1 MNIRPTHAPI
11 TQALLAATAVTGMVF
26 WLGTSS
32 ASFAATPDTAA
43 PSAITIPDAMRTN
56 LKVQTQP
63 LVFSKQIPVTQ
74 GLATIS
80 AASSNQASMQVS
92 APADGQVAG
101 TLPQVGQV
109 VQAGETLFEIT
120 SAQLGAA
127 LSQWQMAQAK
137 VTLAQQNLNRDSALF
152 KDGLIAKK
160 RLEATRGEAQM
171 ASAELKAAAAR
182 LKADFVSYALA
193 GADNPEQ
200 NMGINLPV
208 RAPITGVITQRMV
221 MPGERVTTGQSLFDI
236 TATQDQWW
244 LLAISPSK
252 APSAGQKAELK
263 IAGCPES
270 APVSLMDLAV
280 DPVSQLITLRA
291 RPKSPCP
298 TLRPGQITTATLWL
312 EQDKPAVSLPIS
324 ALTELND
331 RTEVFVQRG
340 QNYFSIP
347 VSRKG
352 EAGGQVFVSGSF
364 ESGDRVV
371 TSGVSQLKALAL
383 GMGAE

>member
-1 MNIRPTHAPI
+1 MINRKPTRPSVF
-11 TQALLAATAVTGMVF
+11 QAALIAALTALIIPTA
-26 WLGTSS
+26 
-32 ASFAATPDTAA
+32 ASFAAAA
-43 PSAITIPDAMRTN
+43 AAVSPADPAPITIPEAMRGNLN
-56 LKVQTQP
+56 LKTQGIE
-63 LVFSKQIPVTQ
+63 FSKQVPVTE
-74 GLATIS
+74 GMATIS

-92 APADGQVAG
+92 APADGQIMG

-109 VQAGETLFEIT
+109 VQAGETLFNIA
-120 SAQLGAA
+120 SAQLGDAMA
-127 LSQWQMAQAK
+127 QWQMAKAK

-182 LKADFVSYALA
+182 LKAA

-236 TATQDQWW
+236 TATEDQWW

-263 IAGCPES
+263 IAGCTES

-280 DPVSQLITLRA
+280 DPASQLITLRA

>member
-1 MNIRPTHAPI
+1 MNIRPTYSPI
-11 TQALLAATAVTGMVF
+11 TKAFLAATAVTGMVF

-32 ASFAATPDTAA
+32 ASFAATPDTAE

-63 LVFSKQIPVTQ
+63 LVFSTQIPVTQ

-92 APADGQVAG
+92 APTDGQVAG

-127 LSQWQMAQAK
+127 LSQWQMARAK

-160 RLEATRGEAQM
+160 RLETTRGEAQM
-171 ASAELKAAAAR
+171 ASAELKAASAR
-182 LKADFVSYALA
+182 LKAA
-193 GADNPEQ
+193 GADSSAQ
-200 NMGINLPV
+200 NGGINLGV

-244 LLAISPSK
+244 LLAISPNK
-252 APSAGQKAELK
+252 APAAGQKAELK

-270 APVSLMDLAV
+270 ASVQLMDLAV
-280 DPVSQLITLRA
+280 DPASQLITLRA

>member
-11 TQALLAATAVTGMVF
+11 TKALLAATTVAGMVF

-63 LVFSKQIPVTQ
+63 LVFSSQIPVTQ

-80 AASSNQASMQVS
+80 AASSNQASMQIS

-109 VQAGETLFEIT
+109 VQAGEILFEIT

-127 LSQWQMAQAK
+127 LSQWQIARAK

-182 LKADFVSYALA
+182 LKAA

-200 NMGINLPV
+200 NTGINLPV

-236 TATQDQWW
+236 TATEDQWW

-252 APSAGQKAELK
+252 APSVGQKAELK

-291 RPKSPCP
+291 RPKSPCK
-298 TLRPGQITTATLWL
+298 TLRPGQITAATLWL

-364 ESGDRVV
+364 ESGDHVV